1 MSKRGDLR
9 TAVIR
14 EPSRGGRSRERP
26 AGRAVRASVA
36 LAASLALLSGCAVVG
51 DNYSRPTLDTP
62 SQYRASPAGGPSLA
76 ATSWRDVFTDPT
88 LQKLIERALA
98 GNLDLQSAAARVRES
113 QAQLVVVR
121 AERLPTLGLG
131 LTTTPTALRPSDTF
145 TSTFLAA
152 GLLSWEVDL
161 WGRIAR
167 RVEAGEA
174 EVARAQASRDG
185 AQVSLV
191 AEVASRYFEIGG
203 LRDVLEAT
211 ERNAQ
216 LQRDALRLM
225 RRRNEAGIV
234 SAAEVRQAEVQLAT
248 TEARVPGL
256 QRDLSATENALA
268 LLLGAAPMPAPGER
282 VRLTLPPALPAG
294 LPSELVDRRPDLRE
308 AEQRLVAAN
317 ARVGEARALLLPSL
331 SITGALGRVSTALD
345 GLVRNTGSDVAS
357 LGPNVSQTL
366 YAGGALQANRAA
378 AIARLDQALLAYRRT
393 ALNALRE
400 VSDAITSYDRIG
412 EELQRQDE
420 RVKATLAALRL
431 ADRRFGAGVTSYL
444 EVLDAQRQLLS
455 AETDRVNATRARQV
469 ALVQVY
475 RALGGGWEPAAR

>member
-1 MSKRGDLR
+1 MRAWV
-9 TAVIR
+9 AV
-14 EPSRGGRSRERP
+14 
-26 AGRAVRASVA
+26 AGA
-36 LAASLALLSGCAVVG
+36 LALAGCAVVG
-51 DNYSRPTLDTP
+51 DDYVRPKVDAP
-62 SQYRASPAGGPSLA
+62 SQYRASPAPGPSLA
-76 ATSWRDVFTDPT
+76 TASWRTVFTDPT
-88 LQKLIERALA
+88 LQALLERALA
-98 GNLDLQSAAARVRES
+98 GNLDLQSAAARVREA
-113 QAQLVVVR
+113 QAQLIVVR
-121 AERLPTLGLG
+121 AERLPQLGLG
-131 LTTTPTALRPSDTF
+131 LTTTPTALRPGDTL
-145 TSTFLAA
+145 TSTFLGA

-167 RVEAGEA
+167 RVEAGQA
-174 EVARAQASRDG
+174 EVARAQASMEG

-268 LLLGAAPMPAPGER
+268 LLLGAAPMPSPGER
-282 VRLTLPPALPAG
+282 VQLTLPAALPAG
-294 LPSELVDRRPDLRE
+294 LPAELIDRRPDLRE

-345 GLVRNTGSDVAS
+345 GLLRNSGSDVAS

-366 YAGGALQANRAA
+366 YAGGALQANREA
-378 AIARLDQALLAYRRT
+378 AIARLDQALLAYRRA

-400 VSDAITSYDRIG
+400 VSDAITAYDRIG
-412 EELQRQDE
+412 QELERQDE

-431 ADRRFGAGVTSYL
+431 ADRRFAAGVTSYL

-475 RALGGGWEPAAR
+475 RALGGGWEPAPR